1 MEVQEESG
9 IGARARLTTTDLAD
23 LLKLGIQLAARDP
36 EVRVSHT
43 ATKLLYDR
51 LGKLAASILYAN
63 HHGLHSGTGYE
74 LRVTLKDG
82 RTLQGPISF
91 DLGDLSVVDMEVEQD
106 GTTETIQVHESQVST
121 VTVEW

>member
-1 MEVQEESG
+1 M
-9 IGARARLTTTDLAD
+9 GARARLATHDLAD
-23 LLKLGIQLAARDP
+23 LLKQAIQLAARDP
-36 EVRVSHT
+36 EVHISHT

-74 LRVTLKDG
+74 LRVTLKNG

-91 DLGDLSVVDMEVEQD
+91 DMGNLSVVEMEIEQD
-106 GTTETIQVHESQVST
+106 GTTETIHVHENQVST
-121 VTVEW
+121 VAFEW